1 MKKIVLLVMVLITN
15 YLGAQSVDP
24 ETFPALTSGIGIK
37 YLYTNTGGE
46 GKILVD
52 SIATRVRA
60 YWTNGV
66 NGQDSLGLG
75 GDLVQNTNVA
85 LNGYSMTFLNNPL
98 SGFGYYPFGARKSY
112 VMLDDLNNNLATIS
126 TSKDTTIGSENLTS
140 SNSMINLGNGNE
152 VGFYNSYALAGNST
166 NTYWQRKSNT
176 GGGYISMG
184 IGETDG
190 FAIAPFGS
198 GGSNPYTGTNIFTVK
213 LPNTTTV
220 FTIKANGIINEVLPA
235 YADDADAGAN
245 GLVAGDRYQTS
256 GAGASPLNVAGI
268 VMIKQ

>member
-1 MKKIVLLVMVLITN
+1 MKKIVLLVMVFITN
-15 YLGAQSVDP
+15 FLGAQSVDP
-24 ETFPALTSGIGIK
+24 ETFPALNSGIGIK

-52 SIATRVRA
+52 SIVGKAR
-60 YWTNGV
+60 NGV

-75 GDLVQNTNVA
+75 GQLIQSTYIN
-85 LNGYSMTFLNNPL
+85 LNGLPLNFQNGSL
-98 SGFGYYPFGARKSY
+98 SGFGYYPFGARKQY
-112 VMLDDLNNNLATIS
+112 VMLDDLNNNLASTS
-126 TSKDTTIGSENLTS
+126 TSKDTTVGAETLTS
-140 SNSMINLGNGNE
+140 SNTMINLLNGNE
-152 VGFYNSYALAGNST
+152 VGFYNSYALAGSSI

-176 GGGYISMG
+176 GGGDINMS
-184 IGETDG
+184 IGETNG

-198 GGSNPYTGTNIFTVK
+198 GGANPYTGTNIFTVN

-220 FTIKANGIINEVLPA
+220 FTIKTNGIINEVLPA

>member
-1 MKKIVLLVMVLITN
+1 MVLITN

-24 ETFPALTSGIGIK
+24 ETFPTVTSGIGLK

-52 SIATRVRA
+52 SIATRVRS

-98 SGFGYYPFGARKSY
+98 SGFGSYPFGARKQY
-112 VMLDDLNNNLATIS
+112 VMIDDLNNNLATIS
-126 TSKDTTIGSENLTS
+126 TSKDTTIGSETLRGAN
-140 SNSMINLGNGNE
+140 MIVNLGNNNE
-152 VGFYNSYALAGNST
+152 VGFFNQYTLSGNST
-166 NTYWQRKSNT
+166 TTYWQRKSNT

-184 IGETDG
+184 IGDTDG
-190 FAIAPFGS
+190 FVISPFGD
-198 GGSNPYTGTNIFTVK
+198 GGLNPYTGTNIFTVK

>member
-24 ETFPALTSGIGIK
+24 ETFPTVTSGIGIK

-52 SIATRVRA
+52 SIVGKAR
-60 YWTNGV
+60 NGV

-75 GDLVQNTNVA
+75 GQLIQSTYIN
-85 LNGYSMTFLNNPL
+85 LNGFPLNFQNGSL
-98 SGFGYYPFGARKSY
+98 SGFGYYPFGTRKQY

-126 TSKDTTIGSENLTS
+126 TSKDTTVGAETLTS
-140 SNSMINLGNGNE
+140 GNTMSNVGNGNE
-152 VGFYNSYALAGNST
+152 VGFYNNYNLVGNTT

-184 IGETDG
+184 IGDTDG
-190 FAIAPFGS
+190 FVISPFGS
-198 GGSNPYTGTNIFTVK
+198 GGSNPYTGTTSFVVK
-213 LPNTTTV
+213 NTAGNDVFKIAPDGTISAELPTY
-220 FTIKANGIINEVLPA
+220 IDE
-235 YADDADAGAN
+235 ADAILN
-245 GLVAGDRYQTS
+245 GVTTNTIYKTPTGELR
-256 GAGASPLNVAGI
+256 
-268 VMIKQ
+268 IKL

>member
-1 MKKIVLLVMVLITN
+1 MKKIGLLVMVLITN

-24 ETFPALTSGIGIK
+24 ETFPTVTSGIGLK

-52 SIATRVRA
+52 SIVGKAR
-60 YWTNGV
+60 NGV

-75 GDLVQNTNVA
+75 GQLIQSTYIN
-85 LNGYSMTFLNNPL
+85 LNGFPLNFQNGSL
-98 SGFGYYPFGARKSY
+98 SGFGYYPFGARKQY

-126 TSKDTTIGSENLTS
+126 TSKDTTVGAETLTS
-140 SNSMINLGNGNE
+140 GNTMINLGNGNE
-152 VGFYNSYALAGNST
+152 VGFFNNYTLSGNST

-184 IGETDG
+184 IGDTDG
-190 FAIAPFGS
+190 FVISPFGD
-198 GGSNPYTGTNIFTVK
+198 GGLNPYTGTNLFTVN

-235 YADDADAGAN
+235 YADDAAAGVG
-245 GLVAGDRYQTS
+245 GLLQGDRYQTS
-256 GAGASPLNVAGI
+256 GAGSAPLNVQGI

>member
-24 ETFPALTSGIGIK
+24 ETFPTVTSGIGIK

-52 SIATRVRA
+52 SIVGKAR
-60 YWTNGV
+60 NGV

-75 GDLVQNTNVA
+75 GQLIQSTYIN
-85 LNGYSMTFLNNPL
+85 LNGFPLNFQNGSL
-98 SGFGYYPFGARKSY
+98 SGFGYYPFGTRKQY

-126 TSKDTTIGSENLTS
+126 TSKDTTVGAETLTS
-140 SNSMINLGNGNE
+140 GNTMINLGNGNE
-152 VGFYNSYALAGNST
+152 VGFYNNYNLVGNTT

-184 IGETDG
+184 IGDTDG
-190 FAIAPFGS
+190 FVISPFGS
-198 GGSNPYTGTNIFTVK
+198 GGSNPYTGTTSFVVK
-213 LPNTTTV
+213 NTAGNDVFKIAPDGTISAELPTY
-220 FTIKANGIINEVLPA
+220 IDE
-235 YADDADAGAN
+235 ADAILN
-245 GLVAGDRYQTS
+245 GVTTNTIYKTPTGELR
-256 GAGASPLNVAGI
+256 
-268 VMIKQ
+268 IKL

>member
-1 MKKIVLLVMVLITN
+1 MKKIVLLALVFITN
-15 YLGAQSVDP
+15 FLGAQSVNP
-24 ETFPALTSGIGIK
+24 ETFPIVNSGIGLK
-37 YLYTNTGGE
+37 YVYTNTGGE

-52 SIATRVRA
+52 SIVGKAR
-60 YWTNGV
+60 NGV

-75 GDLVQNTNVA
+75 GQLIQSTYIN
-85 LNGYSMTFLNNPL
+85 LNGLPLNFQNGSL
-98 SGFGYYPFGARKSY
+98 SGFGSYPFGANTQY
-112 VMLDDLNNNLATIS
+112 AMIDALNNNLGVINTIR
-126 TSKDTTIGSENLTS
+126 DTTLGSENIKS
-140 SNSMINLGNGNE
+140 GNNMINLLNGNQ
-152 VGFYNSYALAGNST
+152 VGFTNSYDLAGNST

>member
-1 MKKIVLLVMVLITN
+1 MKKIVLLVMVFITN
-15 YLGAQSVDP
+15 YLGAQNVNP
-24 ETFPALTSGIGIK
+24 ETFPTVTSGIGLK

-52 SIATRVRA
+52 SIVGKAR
-60 YWTNGV
+60 NGV

-75 GDLVQNTNVA
+75 GQLIQSTYIN
-85 LNGYSMTFLNNPL
+85 LNGFPLNFQNGSL
-98 SGFGYYPFGARKSY
+98 SGFGSYPFGANTQY
-112 VMLDDLNNNLATIS
+112 AMIDALNNNLGVINTIR
-126 TSKDTTIGSENLTS
+126 DTTLGSENIKSGNT
-140 SNSMINLGNGNE
+140 MINLLNGNE
-152 VGFYNSYALAGNST
+152 VGFSNSYDLAGNST

-184 IGETDG
+184 ISETDG

-198 GGSNPYTGTNIFTVK
+198 GGANPYTGTNIFTVN

>member
-1 MKKIVLLVMVLITN
+1 MKKIVLLVMVFITN

-52 SIATRVRA
+52 SIVGKAR
-60 YWTNGV
+60 NGV

-75 GDLVQNTNVA
+75 GQLIQSTYIN
-85 LNGYSMTFLNNPL
+85 LNGLPLNFINSAL
-98 SGFGYYPFGARKSY
+98 SGFGSYPFGANTQY
-112 VMLDDLNNNLATIS
+112 AMIDALNNNLGAINTIR
-126 TSKDTTIGSENLTS
+126 DTTIGSEKLTTG
-140 SNSMINLGNGNE
+140 NTMINLLNGNQ
-152 VGFYNSYALAGNST
+152 VGFSNSYDLAGNST

-176 GGGYISMG
+176 GGGYIFMG

-190 FAIAPFGS
+190 FVISPFGS

>member
-24 ETFPALTSGIGIK
+24 ETFPALNSGIGLK

-75 GDLVQNTNVA
+75 GDLVQSTYIN
-85 LNGYSMTFLNNPL
+85 LNGFPLNFQNGSL
-98 SGFGYYPFGARKSY
+98 SGFGYYPFGARKQY
-112 VMLDDLNNNLATIS
+112 LMLDDLNNNLATIS
-126 TSKDTTIGSENLTS
+126 TSKDTTVGAETLTS
-140 SNSMINLGNGNE
+140 GNTMINLGNGNE
-152 VGFYNSYALAGNST
+152 VGFYNNYNLVGNTT

-184 IGETDG
+184 IGETNG

-198 GGSNPYTGTNIFTVK
+198 GGANPYTGTNIFTVN

-220 FTIKANGIINEVLPA
+220 FTIKTNGIINEVLPA

-256 GAGASPLNVAGI
+256 GAGSAPLNVQGI

>member
-24 ETFPALTSGIGIK
+24 ETFPALNSGIGLK

-52 SIATRVRA
+52 SIVGKAR
-60 YWTNGV
+60 NGV

-75 GDLVQNTNVA
+75 GQLIQSTYIN
-85 LNGYSMTFLNNPL
+85 LNGFPLNFQNGSL
-98 SGFGYYPFGARKSY
+98 SGFGYYPFGARKQY
-112 VMLDDLNNNLATIS
+112 GMIDDLNNNLATII
-126 TSKDTTIGSENLTS
+126 TSKDTTVGSETLTS
-140 SNSMINLGNGNE
+140 GNSMINLGNGNE
-152 VGFYNSYALAGNST
+152 VGFYNNYTLSGNST

-176 GGGYISMG
+176 GGGDINMS
-184 IGETDG
+184 IGETVG
-190 FAIAPFGS
+190 FGINPFGS
-198 GGSNPYTGTNIFTVK
+198 GGSNPYTGTNIFTVN

-220 FTIKANGIINEVLPA
+220 FTIKANGRINEVLPA

-256 GAGASPLNVAGI
+256 GAGSAPLNVQGI